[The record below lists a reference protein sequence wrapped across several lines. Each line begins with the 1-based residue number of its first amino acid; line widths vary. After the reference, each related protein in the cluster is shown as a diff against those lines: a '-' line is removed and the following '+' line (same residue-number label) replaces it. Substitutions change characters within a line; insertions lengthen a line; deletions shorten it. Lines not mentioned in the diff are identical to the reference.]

1 MNWETIV
8 ALLSA
13 LGGWEAIKYV
23 VTSIV
28 NRKSNKR
35 INEAEADSKEAEADS
50 KEATADGDEFHV
62 LREMIEFLQAQLKEK
77 EERFAE
83 QTSLLRKLNAEI
95 VQVTDNKNDEILKK
109 VEEIGALKLE
119 IQKYKCV
126 VPKCQNRQP
135 QNGY

>member
-1 MNWETIV
+1 MT
-8 ALLSA
+8 LLSA
-13 LGGWEAIKYV
+13 LGGWEAIKHII
-23 VTSIV
+23 TFFV

-35 INEAEADSKEAEADS
+35 INNAEADS

-62 LREMIEFLQAQLKEK
+62 LRETIEFLQTQLKEK

-83 QTSLLRKLNAEI
+83 QTSLLRNLNAEI

-109 VEEIGALKLE
+109 VEEISTLKLE
-119 IQKYKCV
+119 LQKYKCV
-126 VPKCQNRQP
+126 VPKCPKRQP